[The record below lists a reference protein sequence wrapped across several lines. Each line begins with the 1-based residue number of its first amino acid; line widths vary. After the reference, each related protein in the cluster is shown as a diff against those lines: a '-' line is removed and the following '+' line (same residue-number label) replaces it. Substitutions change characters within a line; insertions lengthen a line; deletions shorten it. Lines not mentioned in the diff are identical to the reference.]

1 MNLVRLTP
9 VFLSVLLLG
18 AHWFR
23 ADQSV
28 LVLLTLSVPLVLF
41 VLRPWAVRIV
51 QIELIIG
58 AIEWIRTTVI
68 LAMARESLGLP
79 WSRLVVILGS
89 VTLLTVF
96 SVFVFGLDSL
106 RKRYRI
112 REPSDRCP
120 RSGNQWT
127 VNGLRNR
134 KEAG

>member
-18 AHWFR
+18 AHFFR
-23 ADQSV
+23 AGQPV
-28 LVLLTLSVPLVLF
+28 LVLLALIVPLVLS
-41 VLRPWAVRIV
+41 VRRPWAVRIV

-89 VTLLTVF
+89 VTLLTLF
-96 SVFVFGLDSL
+96 SVLVFESDSL
-106 RKRYRI
+106 RKRY
-112 REPSDRCP
+112 ELSQPYLKAKPWS
-120 RSGNQWT
+120 
-127 VNGLRNR
+127 
-134 KEAG
+134 